1 MSALS
6 ELNEIH
12 WLVELLQ
19 NVDVGMMVLDRDY
32 KVQSWNGFLENHSG
46 MLPSQVKDRVLF
58 DVFPELERPWFER
71 KAAMVFTLK
80 SRAFVTW
87 EQRPYLLRFN
97 NYRPITGTAEFMYQN
112 VTLLPL
118 AGASGEVE
126 HICVVIY
133 DMTAAATHKK
143 QLAAAQAGA

>member
-19 NVDVGMMVLDRDY
+19 NVDVGMMVLDKEY

-46 MLPSQVKDRVLF
+46 MLPSQVKGKVLF
-58 DVFPELERPWFER
+58 DVFPELDPNWFAR

-87 EQRPYLLRFN
+87 EQRPYLLKFN

-112 VTLLPL
+112 VTLFPITGLT
-118 AGASGEVE
+118 GEVS
-126 HICVVIY
+126 HMAVLIY
-133 DMTAAATHKK
+133 DMTDVV
-143 QLAAAQAGA
+143 LARQDTNK

>member
-112 VTLLPL
+112 VTLFPITGLTGDVTHMAVL
-118 AGASGEVE
+118 
-126 HICVVIY
+126 IY
-133 DMTAAATHKK
+133 DMTDLV
-143 QLAAAQAGA
+143 LARQDTSK